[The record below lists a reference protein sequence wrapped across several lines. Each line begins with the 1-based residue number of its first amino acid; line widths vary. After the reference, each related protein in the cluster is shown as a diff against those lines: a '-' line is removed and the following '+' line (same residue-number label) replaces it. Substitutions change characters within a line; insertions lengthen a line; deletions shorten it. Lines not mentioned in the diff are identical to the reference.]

1 MLSKSAPNHL
11 RDAPGLP
18 WSARADLGVLPARAR
33 DFPGTLLDVP
43 SMLRSAPGTFS
54 GRFWRLLGHLQAATG
69 AHFRQIHSH
78 FHGNAVSG
86 LIFSDFLRLFDVCAY
101 RFFCFSDR
109 CFWYLFAKLSTVFW
123 FETGVAGRAR
133 DSSQTSIFLRMAS
146 VSSRFRK
153 IARRCA
159 SAKNDERSDRKAR
172 TRSIDK
178 AWKNPRKNNRQI
190 DR

>member
-1 MLSKSAPNHL
+1 MRIKSAPNHL

-18 WSARADLGVLPARAR
+18 WSARADLGVLPGRAG
-33 DFPGTLLDVP
+33 DVPGTLLDVP

-54 GRFWRLLGHLQAATG
+54 GRFWCLLEHLRAATE

-86 LIFSDFLRLFDVCAY
+86 LIFSDFLRLFDVCAH

-109 CFWYLFAKLSTVFW
+109 CFWYLFAKLSTVFC
-123 FETGVAGRAR
+123 FETGVAGRER

-153 IARRCA
+153 IVCRSA
-159 SAKNDERSDRKAR
+159 STQNDEQSDRKAR
-172 TRSIDK
+172 T
-178 AWKNPRKNNRQI
+178 
-190 DR
+190 